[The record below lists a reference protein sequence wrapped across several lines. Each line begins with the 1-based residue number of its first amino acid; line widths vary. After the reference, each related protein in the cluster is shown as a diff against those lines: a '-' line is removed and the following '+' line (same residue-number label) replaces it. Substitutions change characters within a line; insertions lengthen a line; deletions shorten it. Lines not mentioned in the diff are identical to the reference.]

1 MQRDCRMCKTVE
13 QNVVDE
19 RAEVGFFLRSR
30 IEGTKKPG
38 WIQTLGPLFPS
49 RRLPRPRGPFGF
61 LSSPCF
67 LPPFLP
73 RCRPVSPVNIAS
85 HVVSEGFCES
95 ADDCRR
101 VICRFLAWRQSY
113 RERKRA
119 GSDSYGTKKKREGG
133 REGRMIWSGSP
144 FARSS
149 LRCCTRRTQCYKWSR
164 CYAYPNGSR
173 RYVQE
178 REEKG
183 KIFIEVCIWIR
194 FRNANVYETR
204 MIRDKNDFDISV
216 MYDFIYI
223 IDIWWYL
230 KKNESERCKNNIL
243 FTYKNT
249 DIKNNITIYIRY
261 YTRVFRI

>member
-1 MQRDCRMCKTVE
+1 MQRDCRMCRTVE

-38 WIQTLGPLFPS
+38 WIQTRDPS
-49 RRLPRPRGPFGF
+49 SRLPRRLPRPRGPFGF

-101 VICRFLAWRQSY
+101 VICRFLAWRQLH

-119 GSDSYGTKKKREGG
+119 GSDGYGTNEEEKRE
-133 REGRMIWSGSP
+133 REGKKEMWSR
-144 FARSS
+144 FTVARSP
-149 LRCCTRRTQCYKWSR
+149 LRCCARRAQRYKWLR
-164 CYAYPNGSR
+164 CYAYPNRSR
-173 RYVQE
+173 TRRVQE
-178 REEKG
+178 REKKE
-183 KIFIEVCIWIR
+183 KIFIKYACELDFVAQTYIKQKWYTIKMILIYQMCVIICI
-194 FRNANVYETR
+194 
-204 MIRDKNDFDISV
+204 
-216 MYDFIYI
+216 
-223 IDIWWYL
+223 L
-230 KKNESERCKNNIL
+230 
-243 FTYKNT
+243 
-249 DIKNNITIYIRY
+249 
-261 YTRVFRI
+261 